1 MRKYPASAFCCDS
14 VLTYSDRKI
23 AGALLFVGAVEFV
36 FGLNLAEDLYP
47 GYSVSTNYISDLGA
61 NCDATCNIVQPS
73 STIFNSS
80 VFLLGLMVLVATFF
94 IYRAYQTKLLTGLL
108 SLAGIGAMG
117 VGIFTETTPSMHWIV
132 SLIAF
137 LFGGFSALASYR
149 IEKAPKS
156 YLSVVLGIVSLMA
169 LSLFVSGEFLGLGD
183 FLGLGP
189 GGMERLI
196 VYPIMLWA
204 IGLGSCMMGNPVAA

>member
-1 MRKYPASAFCCDS
+1 MAH
-14 VLTYSDRKI
+14 SDRKI
-23 AGALLFVGAVEFV
+23 AGLLLFVGAVEFV
-36 FGLNLAEDLYP
+36 FGLNIAEDLYP

-61 NCDATCNIVQPS
+61 TCDATCNIVQPS

-80 VFLLGLMVLVATFF
+80 VFLLGLLVLVATFF
-94 IYRAYQTKLLTGLL
+94 IYRAYRTKLLTSLLGL
-108 SLAGIGAMG
+108 SGIGAMG
-117 VGIFTETTPSMHWIV
+117 VGVFTETTPSMHWIV

-137 LFGGFSALASYR
+137 LFGGFSAIASYR
-149 IEKAPKS
+149 IVKAPTG
-156 YLSVVLGIVSLMA
+156 YLSIVLGV
-169 LSLFVSGEFLGLGD
+169 LSLASLFLFISGEFLRLGN

-204 IGLGSCMMGNPVAA
+204 LGLCGYMMHNPESS

>member
-1 MRKYPASAFCCDS
+1 M
-14 VLTYSDRKI
+14 
-23 AGALLFVGAVEFV
+23 LFLAAVQFV
-36 FGLNLAEDLYP
+36 FGLNVAEDLFP
-47 GYSVSTNYISDLGA
+47 SYSISTNYISDLGA
-61 NCDATCNIVQPS
+61 NCNVTCNIVQPT

-80 VFLLGLMVLVATFF
+80 VFLLGLLVLVATFF
-94 IYRAYQTKLLTGLL
+94 IFRAFRAKLLTVLL
-108 SLAGIGAMG
+108 ALGGIGAMG
-117 VGIFTETTPSMHWIV
+117 VGVFTETTPTMHWIV

-137 LFGGFSALASYR
+137 LFGGLAALASYE

-156 YLSVVLGIVSLMA
+156 YLSAVLGILSLTA
-169 LSLFVSGEFLGLGD
+169 LSLFVSGEFLGLGN

-204 IGLGSCMMGNPVAA
+204 IGLSGYMLRNP

>member
-1 MRKYPASAFCCDS
+1 M
-14 VLTYSDRKI
+14 TYSDRKI
-23 AGALLFVGAVEFV
+23 AGGLLFVGAVEFV

-73 STIFNSS
+73 STIFNMS
-80 VFLLGLMVLVATFF
+80 VFLLGLLVLVATFF
-94 IYRAYQTKLLTGLL
+94 IYRAYQTKLLTTLL
-108 SLAGIGAMG
+108 ALAGIGAMG
-117 VGIFTETTPSMHWIV
+117 VGVFTETSPYMHWIV

-137 LFGGFSALASYR
+137 LFGGLSAIASYK
-149 IEKAPKS
+149 IEKAPIG
-156 YLSVVLGIVSLMA
+156 YLSIVLGI
-169 LSLFVSGEFLGLGD
+169 LSLASLFLFISGEFLGLGN

-204 IGLGSCMMGNPVAA
+204 IGSCSYIMHNPE

>member
-1 MRKYPASAFCCDS
+1 MAH
-14 VLTYSDRKI
+14 SDRKV
-23 AGALLFVGAVEFV
+23 AGLLLFVGAVEFV

-47 GYSVSTNYISDLGA
+47 GYSVSMNYISDLGA

-80 VFLLGLMVLVATFF
+80 VFLLGLLVLVATFF
-94 IYRAYQTKLLTGLL
+94 IYRAYRTKFLTTLLGL
-108 SLAGIGAMG
+108 SGIGAMG
-117 VGIFTETTPSMHWIV
+117 VGVFTETTPSMHWIV

-137 LFGGFSALASYR
+137 LFGGLSAIASYR
-149 IEKAPKS
+149 IVKAPIG
-156 YLSVVLGIVSLMA
+156 YLSIVLGV
-169 LSLFVSGEFLGLGD
+169 LSLASLFLFISGEFLGLGK

-204 IGLGSCMMGNPVAA
+204 LGLCGYMMHNPESS